1 VKTVAWHRS
10 TGLVP
15 YPEALAAMELRARQV
30 REGKGQELLWL
41 LEHPPLYTAGT
52 SAADS
57 ELLTPERFPVF
68 RTGRGGRFTY
78 HGPGQRVGYA
88 VMDLRRPGPP
98 DVRRYVQSLEAWLIA
113 ALARLSVTGELRPG
127 RIGIW
132 VRTPAGEAKIAALGV
147 RISRWVTTHG
157 VALNVAPNLSHFAG
171 IVPCGIAEFGVTS
184 LQALGAEHDM
194 AEVDRALRA
203 AFEQIFAVRL
213 ADGADPLAEAQRL
226 QAAGE

>member
-1 VKTVAWHRS
+1 MDA
-10 TGLVP
+10 
-15 YPEALAAMELRARQV
+15 RARLV
-30 REGKGQELLWL
+30 REGAISELLWF

-52 SAADS
+52 SAVET

-78 HGPGQRVGYA
+78 HGPGQRVGYV
-88 VMDLRRPGPP
+88 VMDLRKPGPP

-113 ALARLSVTGELRPG
+113 ALARLGVTGERREG

-132 VRTPAGEAKIAALGV
+132 VRTPTGDAKIAALGV

-157 VALNVAPNLSHFAG
+157 IALNVAPDLSHFAG

-184 LQALGAEHDM
+184 LKALGAEHDM
-194 AEVDRALRA
+194 ATVDEALRA
-203 AFEQIFAVRL
+203 TFEETFDARL
-213 ADGADPLAEAQRL
+213 TDGDDPLRTPRL
-226 QAAGE
+226 QTVGI

>member
-1 VKTVAWHRS
+1 
-10 TGLVP
+10 
-15 YPEALAAMELRARQV
+15 
-30 REGKGQELLWL
+30 
-41 LEHPPLYTAGT
+41 
-52 SAADS
+52 
-57 ELLTPERFPVF
+57 
-68 RTGRGGRFTY
+68 
-78 HGPGQRVGYA
+78 
-88 VMDLRRPGPP
+88 MDLRRPGPP